1 MKSFLHILLVAA
13 SPARRLWLS
22 DLVRASFTREAV
34 KVVTS
39 AGLSREILGQAAAH
53 ILLVDVVAPAAAASM
68 VEVLRDSP
76 GAVGSVALL
85 DDPDPRWVGSALE
98 AGVNAIIPRDTNP
111 EDLHLAIGA
120 AEAGLVL
127 LHPSSV
133 RNLAARRLQ
142 PPAFDHDVEQLTAR
156 EREVLRLIS
165 EGLGNKEIAARLA
178 ISEHTAKF
186 HISSILGKLSVASR
200 TEAVSQGIKK
210 GLIPI

>member
-1 MKSFLHILLVAA
+1 MKHPLHILLVAA
-13 SPARRLWLS
+13 SPVRRAWLT
-22 DLVRASFTREAV
+22 DLVRTSFTRQAV
-34 KVVTS
+34 QVVAS
-39 AGLSREILGQAAAH
+39 AGLSRGNLRQASADV
-53 ILLVDVVAPAAAASM
+53 LLADLETPAAAASM

-76 GAVGSVALL
+76 GAAGSVALL
-85 DDPDPRWVGSALE
+85 DDPDPRWIGSALE
-98 AGVNAIIPRDTNP
+98 AGINAIIFRETNS
-111 EDLHLAIGA
+111 EELHLAIGA

-142 PPAFDHDVEQLTAR
+142 PPAFDHDAEQLTAR
-156 EREVLRLIS
+156 EREVLGLIS

-200 TEAVSQGIKK
+200 TEAVSQGIKR